1 MATIPTSYLQDW
13 FYKTI
18 TTSWAD
24 IFLKTAMQS
33 HTIFIFK
40 KPKKLIKVSM
50 QHEHNIFNELHYYDK

>member
-24 IFLKTAMQS
+24 IFLQTAMQS

-40 KPKKLIKVSM
+40 KTKNS
-50 QHEHNIFNELHYYDK
+50 